1 MWGSWETVT
10 IMFKMLSEVR
20 RGTNSWKNNVR
31 SKQAECYAYTGL
43 WKQLINVLAT
53 YCFKDSSGSYQ
64 KMRQRPCGFA
74 FLKRMSKVVPSN
86 YQLNRLQSILVAL
99 LSSGVKY
106 FFWVLVIP

>member
-86 YQLNRLQSILVAL
+86 YQLNQLQSILVAL

>member
-43 WKQLINVLAT
+43 WKQLINMLAT

>member
-1 MWGSWETVT
+1 MGSWETVT
-10 IMFKMLSEVR
+10 ITFRMVSEVR
-20 RGTNSWKNNVR
+20 LGTHSWKNNGR
-31 SKQAECYAYTGL
+31 NKQAECYAYTGL
-43 WKQLINVLAT
+43 WKRLSNVLAT

-74 FLKRMSKVVPSN
+74 FLKRMSKVFPSN

-106 FFWVLVIP
+106 FLWVLVIP